1 MSKMPQVVLHDGLYC
16 CNSMILRLFFALVRF
31 IRLSKGIG
39 GEERTKILNTGV
51 NRLLS
56 VR

>member
-1 MSKMPQVVLHDGLYC
+1 MPQVVLHDGLYC